1 MQHDEAVQE
10 LSVPQGGIH
19 PADAGAGARDH
30 RPSTSIGLS
39 RIPMPQ
45 DNGRRR
51 ENTRPAR
58 EGMRRGNDLPLEGA
72 ASFRAYARLLARAER
87 VRKANAARGID
98 YQPPIQGKPMKPKMT
113 TLASLR
119 RERNDW
125 KERALF
131 AEQRVAALIA
141 FYDGMVQQMARMLNI
156 ARNVK

>member
-1 MQHDEAVQE
+1 
-10 LSVPQGGIH
+10 
-19 PADAGAGARDH
+19 
-30 RPSTSIGLS
+30 
-39 RIPMPQ
+39 
-45 DNGRRR
+45 
-51 ENTRPAR
+51 
-58 EGMRRGNDLPLEGA
+58 
-72 ASFRAYARLLARAER
+72 
-87 VRKANAARGID
+87 
-98 YQPPIQGKPMKPKMT
+98 MKPKMT